1 VARAVACDD
10 DIILTSSMTMT
21 SVMDDAVV
29 VDVSRTSASSLTLQS
44 LPQRRRD
51 NEDNDISTSMAT
63 MCVVNDAVDVTM
75 TTSMT
80 TRYCLRVVF
89 VSVVVVTTSLQR
101 RNDALDVILTSSTTT
116 TYVVDDA
123 IDATTTTASITSFLQ
138 CRRFHIVGVVVST
151 STSS

>member
-1 VARAVACDD
+1 MARAVACDD
-10 DIILTSSMTMT
+10 DIVLTSSMTMT

-51 NEDNDISTSMAT
+51 NEDISTSMAT

-75 TTSMT
+75 TTSTT